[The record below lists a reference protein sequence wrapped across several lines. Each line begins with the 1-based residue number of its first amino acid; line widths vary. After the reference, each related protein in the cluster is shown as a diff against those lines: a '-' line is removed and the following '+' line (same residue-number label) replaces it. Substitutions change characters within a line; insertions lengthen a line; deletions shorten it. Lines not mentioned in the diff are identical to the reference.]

1 MKVPEPRRM
10 SSGNY
15 YLYLRLGGK
24 GIPITAPTASECK
37 RQAVLVK
44 AEHYSQTRT
53 ISKTDLTS
61 SQCIDK
67 YLKSR
72 QHTLSPSTI
81 RFYRTVQKHRF
92 GSIMNVPVSSVD
104 DWQAVVDAE
113 AETISTKTLR
123 NGFCAVR
130 TAVKAA
136 TGIDIPPARFGVP
149 VPNERPFLTA
159 EEIPAFVREAAASK
173 YAVPLL
179 LGLSSMR
186 ISEIQ
191 ALDWKDIPP
200 QPDFIKVRGAVVFDE
215 HNKYQ
220 KKAENK
226 NSTSTR
232 NVPVLIPELKT
243 AIERD
248 RQPSGPVMPCS
259 QNNLRIACRKVCQRA
274 GVTEVTP
281 HGLRH
286 SFASLAYHLHMPEQI
301 AMEIGGWSD
310 ASTMRKIYTHVAQ
323 SDIDRYQKA
332 IGDFYATAQKK
343 KKRNA
348 HQNAH

>member
-15 YLYLRLGGK
+15 YIYLRLNGVGV
-24 GIPITAPTASECK
+24 PVTAPTAKECK
-37 RQAVLVK
+37 RAAELIK
-44 AEHYSQTRT
+44 AEYRANKRQIEPPVAVEPKQPKERT
-53 ISKTDLTS
+53 VSEA
-61 SQCIDK
+61 IDE
-67 YLKSR
+67 YLASR
-72 QHTLSPSTI
+72 QNTLSPSTV
-81 RFYRTVQKHRF
+81 RFYRSVQKHRF
-92 GSIMNVPVSSVD
+92 AAVMNKPISSVTN
-104 DWQAVVDAE
+104 WQAVVDAE
-113 AETISTKTLR
+113 AKTVSVKTLR
-123 NGFCAVR
+123 NAFCAVR

-136 TGIDIPPARFGVP
+136 TGIDIPHARFGVP

-159 EEIPAFVREAAASK
+159 DEIPAFVREAAATK

-191 ALDWKDIPP
+191 ALDWTDIKKD
-200 QPDFIKVRGAVVFDE
+200 PDFIQVRGAVVFDE

-220 KKAENK
+220 KKKTNK

-232 NVPVLIPELKT
+232 NVPVLIPELKA

-248 RQPSGPVMPCS
+248 RKPSGSVMPCS
-259 QNNLRIACRKVCQRA
+259 QNNLRIACRKICERA

-286 SFASLAYHLHMPEQI
+286 SFASLAYHLHVPEHI
-301 AMEIGGWSD
+301 TMEIAGWSD
-310 ASTMRKIYTHVAQ
+310 ESTMRKIYRHIAQ
-323 SDIDRYQKA
+323 ADIKRYQEA
-332 IGDFYATAQKK
+332 MGDFYAGKI
-343 KKRNA
+343 
-348 HQNAH
+348 